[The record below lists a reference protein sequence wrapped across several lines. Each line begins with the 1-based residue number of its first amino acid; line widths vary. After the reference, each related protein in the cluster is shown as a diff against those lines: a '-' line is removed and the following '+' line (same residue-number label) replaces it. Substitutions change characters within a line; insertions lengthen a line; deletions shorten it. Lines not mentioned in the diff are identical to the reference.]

1 MKFEGHLAP
10 VEVLIDNEAG
20 NTNSTHC
27 GQSYLHDIE
36 QQLNL
41 WESQTS
47 GHPIALAIG
56 GDISLHI
63 MMLDNFRPSLFW

>member
-20 NTNSTHC
+20 NTKSTHF

-41 WESQTS
+41 WQSQTS

-63 MMLDNFRPSLFW
+63 MMLDNFTPGLL